1 MKKKYTDR
9 HLAFLRRAYKRM
21 KVEDV
26 TEVFNREFGMNSTVN
41 AVKAVL
47 SKHQIK
53 CGRLHSERLINRH
66 RLFTPAEEQY
76 VRRIAPG
83 RPKPEITRM
92 LNEKF
97 GTDFTVYQIKAL
109 MARRRIT
116 SGLKGQ
122 FQKGGKPWNAGT
134 RGQGL
139 TGRNRCSF
147 KPGNVPANQ
156 NPLWHERMGKDGI
169 IEMKV
174 PERCPYTGF
183 PTRYKA
189 KHVWIWEQANG
200 PVPADHV
207 VAFRDSDRTNIC
219 LENLMLVP
227 RAELLEMNRM
237 RYREAPTEVKPS
249 IRALVKLKRKMR
261 EVAHGR

>member
-1 MKKKYTDR
+1 MMKKKYTDR

-21 KVEDV
+21 KLEDV
-26 TEVFNREFGMNSTVN
+26 TAAFNERFGMDSTVN
-41 AVKAVL
+41 AVKTVL

-53 CGRLHSERLINRH
+53 CGRAYGERLINRQ
-66 RLFTPAEEQY
+66 RLFTPAEERY

-83 RPKPEITRM
+83 RWKPEITRM
-92 LNEKF
+92 VNERF
-97 GTDFTVYQIKAL
+97 GTDYTVKQVKAL
-109 MARRRIT
+109 MARRGIT

-122 FQKGGKPWNAGT
+122 FEKGGKPWNAGT

-139 TGRNRCSF
+139 TGRNRGSF
-147 KPGNVPANQ
+147 KPGNVPPNR
-156 NPLWHERMGKDGI
+156 NPMWDERIGKDGI

-200 PVPADHV
+200 PVPSDHV

-237 RYREAPTEVKPS
+237 RYREAHPAVKPS
-249 IRALVKLKRKMR
+249 IRALVKLKSKIKERQP
-261 EVAHGR
+261 